1 MDNKIKKERTRGQF
15 NISYYLVLKLS
26 FAGVII
32 VSLAVFFIAGF
43 DGYDLI
49 NELKLKRELVGLF
62 VERHRY
68 FAIIFSCFFYAL
80 ICALSLPVSVFL
92 SVASGFIFGWFTGG
106 LISVFGGVLGATGIF
121 LIARVVLKDL
131 IKLGLMT
138 RVESALNKVED
149 RLGHSS
155 LRYLLMMRL
164 IPIVPFWLVNLASAF
179 FDIPI
184 KVYIS
189 ATLIG
194 IIPGAFI
201 YSSLGEGLANSLE
214 TSNPINLTIIYE
226 PRILLPLIGCS
237 LLLLLPVLYRK
248 YKKE

>member
-1 MDNKIKKERTRGQF
+1 M
-15 NISYYLVLKLS
+15 
-26 FAGVII
+26 
-32 VSLAVFFIAGF
+32 
-43 DGYDLI
+43 
-49 NELKLKRELVGLF
+49 
-62 VERHRY
+62 
-68 FAIIFSCFFYAL
+68 
-80 ICALSLPVSVFL
+80 
-92 SVASGFIFGWFTGG
+92 
-106 LISVFGGVLGATGIF
+106 GATGIF